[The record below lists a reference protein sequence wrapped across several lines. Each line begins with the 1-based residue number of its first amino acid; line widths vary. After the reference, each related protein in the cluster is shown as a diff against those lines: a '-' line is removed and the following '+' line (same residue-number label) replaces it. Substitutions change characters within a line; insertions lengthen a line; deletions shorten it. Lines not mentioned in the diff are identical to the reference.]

1 MIMQKLKKYYPYAL
15 SFLIFFISFFFIF
28 KAVMPIKF
36 QANSLVKIEKA
47 FEIDESIS
55 GITGFSLGGALPND
69 RTQEIISVLNSLTF
83 YKEYIFEEEDL
94 KKIIA
99 YKKFDFVEKK
109 DRYIEK
115 IYDEDKGLWKRK
127 PNIYINSKPTF
138 FEAWKKFTD
147 ENLNI
152 VLVRESGFLK
162 ITIIHQSPEYA
173 LSMLTKIIDKANLYL
188 SQKDRDFLSSMNVV
202 LEEQISRSQN
212 LSVQNALSE
221 KLSENLKKIAT
232 IDVEEEYIL
241 KQIEIPYVGEK
252 PYSPRSSILALLS
265 MMISIALTILFAF
278 IRGNYRK
285 FAGINT

>member
-36 QANSLVKIEKA
+36 QANALVKIEKA

-55 GITGFSLGGALPND
+55 GIAGFSLGGALPND

>member
-1 MIMQKLKKYYPYAL
+1 
-15 SFLIFFISFFFIF
+15 
-28 KAVMPIKF
+28 MPIKF
-36 QANSLVKIEKA
+36 QANALVKIEKA

-55 GITGFSLGGALPND
+55 GIAGFSLGGALPND